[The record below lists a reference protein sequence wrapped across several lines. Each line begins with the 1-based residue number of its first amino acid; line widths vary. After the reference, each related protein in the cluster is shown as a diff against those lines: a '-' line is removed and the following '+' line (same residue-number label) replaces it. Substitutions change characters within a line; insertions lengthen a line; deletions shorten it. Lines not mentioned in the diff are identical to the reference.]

1 MAKSLA
7 IGALALLG
15 LLTLGGAGAPAA
27 DRDREVLVAQQTD
40 DRVLR
45 LCNRSQR
52 PAEVAKA
59 MPTGRSS
66 GDGRPLVESQGWFH
80 VAPGECVTLFG
91 PGLTQRYYYYYA
103 QTDAGTW
110 AGTYSICVSNKA
122 FTIVDAQCGEGYM
135 RRNFSQIDM
144 GAQTG
149 SFTINL
155 R

>member
-1 MAKSLA
+1 MARSLA
-7 IGALALLG
+7 VGAVAALG
-15 LLTLGGAGAPAA
+15 LLALGSGAAGAA
-27 DRDREVLVAQQTD
+27 DRDDGVQLAQAD
-40 DRVLR
+40 DRVVR

-52 PAEVAKA
+52 AAEVAKA
-59 MPTGRSS
+59 VPTGRNT
-66 GDGRPLVESQGWFH
+66 GDGRPLVESQGWYH
-80 VAPGECVTLFG
+80 VAPGECVTLYG

-103 QTDAGTW
+103 QTEGGTW
-110 AGTYSICVSNKA
+110 AGTYSICVSNRA